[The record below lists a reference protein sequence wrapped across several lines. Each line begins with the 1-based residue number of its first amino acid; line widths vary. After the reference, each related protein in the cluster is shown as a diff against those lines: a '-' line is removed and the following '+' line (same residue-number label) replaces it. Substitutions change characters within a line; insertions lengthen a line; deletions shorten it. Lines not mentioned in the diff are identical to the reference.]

1 MHSSNQVAQ
10 QIAEKLLTIK
20 AIQLNVQTPFTW
32 ASGLRAPIYCDNRK
46 ALAYPKAR
54 TFIKEALVTLV
65 KKKFSKVE
73 GIAGVA
79 TAGIPQGALVAESL
93 QLPFLYVRNKA
104 KTHGLE
110 NSIEGQLQ
118 KKQKLVVL
126 EDQVNGVCT
135 LSWIALIVNN
145 FSAICC
151 ATWFELCMVYL
162 KKTK

>member
-126 EDQVNGVCT
+126 ED
-135 LSWIALIVNN
+135 LSKWRLYIEKDSFNTRVIALLQ
-145 FSAICC
+145 FAK
-151 ATWFELCMVYL
+151 AT
-162 KKTK
+162 

>member
-1 MHSSNQVAQ
+1 MYKRHLLGLQGYVHLF
-10 QIAEKLLTIK
+10 IVTIEKHLLTLK
-20 AIQLNVQTPFTW
+20 Q
-32 ASGLRAPIYCDNRK
+32 G
-46 ALAYPKAR
+46 

-126 EDQVNGVCT
+126 EDQVIWRLYIEKDSLNTRVIIF
-135 LSWIALIVNN
+135 LQIAKAQIG
-145 FSAICC
+145 
-151 ATWFELCMVYL
+151 
-162 KKTK
+162 